1 MFCHQQTN
9 GQACG
14 QMQTLCKIVKNS
26 SWFFQNILGIGHK
39 KLTQENT
46 KVNIFGQILI
56 KFTEA
61 EKEVIAHQEWL
72 YEI

>member
-1 MFCHQQTN
+1 M
-9 GQACG
+9 
-14 QMQTLCKIVKNS
+14 
-26 SWFFQNILGIGHK
+26 

-46 KVNIFGQILI
+46 KVSVFGQILI

-61 EKEVIAHQEWL
+61 EKEVIAHHEWL